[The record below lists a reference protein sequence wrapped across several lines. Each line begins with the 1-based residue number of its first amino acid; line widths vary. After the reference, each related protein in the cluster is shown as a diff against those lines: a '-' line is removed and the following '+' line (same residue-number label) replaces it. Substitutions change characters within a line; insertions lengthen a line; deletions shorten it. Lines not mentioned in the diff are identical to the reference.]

1 MQRFYFGEYN
11 EMVSTLLKNL
21 QRTLLVEI
29 QNFYFPLYDITLQ
42 KVLKTS
48 FLLLEPCV
56 NQKFELSAYSSLVP
70 TLGLP
75 HITV

>member
-11 EMVSTLLKNL
+11 EMVSTLLKHL

-42 KVLKTS
+42 KVLK
-48 FLLLEPCV
+48 
-56 NQKFELSAYSSLVP
+56 N
-70 TLGLP
+70 
-75 HITV
+75 